1 MIECV
6 RILTIPLLLFATF
19 SGVVGQSKTS
29 FPIPDLNLLRPD
41 LKADIPSSAGKT
53 VAMDSPVNPDEYVLG
68 PSDVVQVNVWSSAPK
83 EHVLTVTPEGTL
95 LIPNAGAVTVGG
107 LTLTQAKVRVAER
120 LRGIYSVGE
129 VTTTLISPRKV
140 VVRIVG
146 NVINEGIYE
155 MQAVQR
161 IDRLIMEANNPTQS
175 QMGSKTFEQQ
185 LQYVRSSGSERDIA
199 LKHRDGKVSRV
210 DLVRYQITGQGLHNP
225 YLQEGDVVFVP
236 ERSPLHRSI
245 GLLQGGSRRVT
256 VEYVPGDKL
265 SDLVKLGFGL
275 SALADSSRALL
286 TRLSENGTTME
297 TTRVDLPG
305 IIAGRVT
312 DVELRP
318 GDRLVIQE
326 PVELRRNYIAAVE
339 GEVLRPGQYP
349 ITRGKT
355 KLSEVVA
362 AAGGFTGNAFLRGA
376 TVRRYNQFALYSPEQ
391 VEEEQL
397 LSARAAISPQ
407 DSGYYAV
414 ETALRLK
421 GELVAVDFH
430 RLFVLGDSTYDI
442 LLQPYDRILVP
453 EKQNSVYVFGQV
465 LSPGHVPIVEG
476 KGYKYFIERAGGF
489 TEDARTGDVKI
500 IKGSTRAW
508 LDPGETTIEDGDHIW
523 VPRDVHYPFSHYI
536 AIYAQIASIVG
547 VAATVALLINT
558 LK

>member
-1 MIECV
+1 MIGCV
-6 RILTIPLLLFATF
+6 RVLTVAILMLATF
-19 SGVVGQSKTS
+19 SGVVGQSKPS
-29 FPIPDLNLLRPD
+29 FSIPDLNLLRPD
-41 LKADIPSSAGKT
+41 LKTDIPSSAGKT
-53 VAMDSPVNPDEYVLG
+53 VAMDSPVNPDEYILG

-83 EHVLTVTPEGTL
+83 EHVLTVTPEGSL
-95 LIPNAGAVTVGG
+95 LVPNAGAVAVGG
-107 LTLTQAKVRVAER
+107 LTLKEAKARVAER

-161 IDRLIMEANNPTQS
+161 IDRLIMEANNPTQG
-175 QMGSKTFEQQ
+175 QMGSKIFEQQ
-185 LQYVRSSGSERDIA
+185 LQYVRSNSSERNIS
-199 LKHRDGKVSRV
+199 LKHRDGSVSRV
-210 DLVRYQITGQGLHNP
+210 DLVRYQITGEGIHNP
-225 YLQEGDVVFVP
+225 YLQEGDIIFVP
-236 ERSPLHRSI
+236 ERSPLHKSI

-286 TRLSENGTTME
+286 TRLSENGTAME
-297 TTRVDLPG
+297 TTRVD
-305 IIAGRVT
+305 IAGILAGRAT
-312 DVELRP
+312 DMELRP
-318 GDRLVIQE
+318 GDRLVIRE

-355 KLSEVVA
+355 KLSEVIS
-362 AAGGFTGNAFLRGA
+362 AAGGFTGNAYLRGA
-376 TVRRYNQFALYSPEQ
+376 TVRRSNQFALYSPEQ

-397 LSARAAISPQ
+397 RSARASISSQ
-407 DSGYYAV
+407 DSGYYSV
-414 ETALRLK
+414 EMALRLK

-430 RLFVLGDSTYDI
+430 RLFVLGDSTHDI
-442 LLQPYDRILVP
+442 FLQPYDKILIP
-453 EKQNSVYVFGQV
+453 EKQNTVYVFGQV

-523 VPRDVHYPFSHYI
+523 VPREVHYPFSHYI
-536 AIYAQIASIVG
+536 SIYAQVASIIG
-547 VAATVALLINT
+547 VVATVALLINT
-558 LK
+558 IK